1 MVIISSNCMYI
12 QTKIKNVHYKGKD
25 GLHFPEGNGVR
36 ERIIQSTV
44 SATFFRT
51 AVPDTSSSLYMSVCP
66 SVRLSVCLPACLS
79 PSPLV
84 AASQRLTCL
93 GSSLEGI
100 LETWKRRGG

>member
-1 MVIISSNCMYI
+1 MVIISSNRMYI

-66 SVRLSVCLPACLS
+66 SVRLSVFQSVCLS
-79 PSPLV
+79 TSDTPAGTV
-84 AASQRLTCL
+84 
-93 GSSLEGI
+93 
-100 LETWKRRGG
+100 